1 MEIAR
6 LWSAIERSVDAING
20 AQADAAGKAA

>member
-1 MEIAR
+1 VEIAR
-6 LWSAIERSVDAING
+6 LWSAIERSVDAINR

>member
-1 MEIAR
+1 MEIDR
-6 LWSAIERSVDAING
+6 LWSAIERSVDAVNR